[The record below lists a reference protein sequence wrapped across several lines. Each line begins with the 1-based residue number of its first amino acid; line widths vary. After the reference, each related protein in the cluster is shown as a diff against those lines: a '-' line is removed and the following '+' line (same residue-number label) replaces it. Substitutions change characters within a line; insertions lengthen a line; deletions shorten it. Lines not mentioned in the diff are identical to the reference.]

1 MRPVVFGCLVVGC
14 LAHSAWAEPDLTPEQ
29 LECIELSK
37 LECIELSKVVDST
50 LKLIGEGVITA
61 TPQQM
66 ANLKQAKVLAEQ
78 ERDCEA
84 RPFILGLKGVRI
96 TPANDRSN

>member
-29 LECIELSK
+29 

-84 RPFILGLKGVRI
+84 RPFILGLKGARI